1 MSHNSEMEI
10 ERVVMEVLRENGVK
24 TLPVDVHAIA
34 SNSGI
39 AVLEKNVGGEGVSG
53 MLISHANQYVIAY
66 NSAIKNSGFQRFC
79 IGHELGHYFLPGH
92 IDALLGDG
100 VPIHKSGISYD
111 GYEKS
116 ADSFSARLLMP
127 KPLVGKRLKNA
138 ELRISVVEQLAEQC
152 DVSLEAAAL
161 RVMDLTSEAVA
172 VARVQDG
179 VIEYCRMSTSFK
191 QIKGLTW
198 IRGGSKAPVS
208 SHTAELSIDEGFVTT
223 GGQFE
228 GDSCLSTW
236 FSADYE
242 RPLKESVIGLGEYG
256 KCLVLLQCDEEDEQ
270 EAIEDMEERRAE
282 GVKW

>member
-152 DVSLEAAAL
+152 V
-161 RVMDLTSEAVA
+161 VVN
-172 VARVQDG
+172 
-179 VIEYCRMSTSFK
+179 
-191 QIKGLTW
+191 
-198 IRGGSKAPVS
+198 
-208 SHTAELSIDEGFVTT
+208 
-223 GGQFE
+223 
-228 GDSCLSTW
+228 
-236 FSADYE
+236 
-242 RPLKESVIGLGEYG
+242 
-256 KCLVLLQCDEEDEQ
+256 
-270 EAIEDMEERRAE
+270 
-282 GVKW
+282 